1 VVAPGFLADLNLI
14 DLDALACR
22 PPTIIHDLPAGGRR
36 LMQTA
41 EGYRMTVKAGAVTF
55 VDGEHTGE
63 LPGRLLRGTQPP
75 IG

>member
-1 VVAPGFLADLNLI
+1 
-14 DLDALACR
+14 
-22 PPTIIHDLPAGGRR
+22 
-36 LMQTA
+36 MQTA